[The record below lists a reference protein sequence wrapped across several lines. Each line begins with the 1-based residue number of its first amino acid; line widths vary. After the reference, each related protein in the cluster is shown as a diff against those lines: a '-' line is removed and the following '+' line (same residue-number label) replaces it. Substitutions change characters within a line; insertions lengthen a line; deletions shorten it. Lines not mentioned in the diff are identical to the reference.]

1 MILWLIV
8 LRARPTFCSL
18 ASRGTGISLSRS
30 LPSKCDFLASK
41 HLGSVSCEMIGRGLR
56 WPAFLPAAAC
66 RSSYVISSGFLMPQ
80 IYLGSCL
87 WCFLLLCIS
96 RVPRPFVTV
105 LAFACIL
112 VLRAYYITARCVI
125 SLSSLMS
132 SALELALREHFCVDL
147 FGVLCTFISVSGISV
162 TRFSR
167 WRHEVDG
174 ARLSVWI
181 SDFFLCVFFW
191 RLGTLFVLTFARVEA
206 VCDGFG
212 IRSVCRADVPIVL
225 RLPVIV
231 LFQCRCRRLCGFYR
245 RGSLSGHSFQW
256 CHRLAYAGFL
266 SASCADCCVWI

>member
-8 LRARPTFCSL
+8 LRAHPTFCSL
-18 ASRGTGISLSRS
+18 ASRRTGIGLSRS

-96 RVPRPFVTV
+96 RVLRPFVTV

-112 VLRAYYITARCVI
+112 VLCAYYITARCVI

-147 FGVLCTFISVSGISV
+147 FGVLCTFISVSGMSV
-162 TRFSR
+162 TRRRARR

-191 RLGTLFVLTFARVEA
+191 RLGTLFVPNFARVEA

-231 LFQCRCRRLCGFYR
+231 LFRRRCRAL
-245 RGSLSGHSFQW
+245 
-256 CHRLAYAGFL
+256 
-266 SASCADCCVWI
+266 VWG